1 MTKRVLVTGGAGFI
15 GSHVCDGF
23 VAKGWSVEIIDNL
36 STGKR
41 ENVPAAA
48 ALHVVD
54 IRDSEA
60 AAIVSAGQF
69 DAIIHLAAQ
78 MDVRRSVADPLFDA
92 GVNVMGSLNLLEALR
107 ASGRAAQTRFVFSS
121 TGGAIY
127 GDFSLPPNRET
138 TPKEPDSPYAIAK
151 LSVEYYLSYYTRI
164 HGFDAVSVRFANVYG
179 PRQDPHGEA
188 GVVAI
193 FCNRILEGQP
203 LTIFGDGEQTRD
215 YVHVSDVTDAT
226 YRAATTK
233 LDAPRQVDDRSF
245 NVGTGEGKSVLEL
258 AHTLLAAA
266 GARAALEFAPK
277 RAGEQ
282 AHSFIAPDKARSL
295 LGWSPRVSL
304 AEGLADTFAWFA
316 ARANKPAVQTA
327 RT

>member
-1 MTKRVLVTGGAGFI
+1 MTMRVLVTGGAGFI
-15 GSHVCDGF
+15 GSHVSDLF
-23 VAKGWSVEIIDNL
+23 VSKGWAVEIIDNL
-36 STGKR
+36 SSGKR

-48 ALHVVD
+48 TLHVID
-54 IRDSEA
+54 IRSEEA
-60 AAIVSAGQF
+60 AAIVAKGQF

-78 MDVRRSVADPLFDA
+78 MDVRRSVSDPTFDA
-92 GVNVMGSLNLLEALR
+92 SVNILGTLNLLEALR
-107 ASGRAAQTRFVFSS
+107 ASGRAATTRFVFSS

-127 GDFSLPPNRET
+127 GDFSAPPNKEIS
-138 TPKEPDSPYAIAK
+138 PKEPDSPYAIAK

-164 HGFDAVSVRFANVYG
+164 HGFDAASVRFGNVYG

-193 FCNRILEGQP
+193 FCGRILEGRG
-203 LTIFGDGEQTRD
+203 LTVFGDGEQTRD
-215 YVHVSDVTDAT
+215 YVHVSDVADAT
-226 YRAATTK
+226 FRAATTK
-233 LDAPRQVDDRSF
+233 LERPRQVDDRSF
-245 NVGTGEGKSVLEL
+245 NVGTGEGKSVLEV

-266 GARAALEFAPK
+266 GARAPLEFAPK

-282 AHSFIAPDKARSL
+282 AHSFIAPDKARAV

-304 AEGLADTFAWFA
+304 AEGLADTYAWFA
-316 ARANKPAVQTA
+316 ARANKPAVETA